1 MQQKTETKHAYWMSL
16 QDQARQAARGGKGAA
31 GGGSGRGG
39 PGAKIS
45 SGRANLG
52 ASRNSATAGGPTGG
66 ETGEGWAR
74 RDFLQFM
81 GAGLALS
88 AAGCF
93 RRPAEKIVPYVNRPP
108 DIIPGEPNFYASSF
122 FDGME
127 GFSLIVKTREG
138 RPVKIEGNP
147 GENILNGRGLSSA
160 AHGRLLSLYD
170 PDRIRNPKK
179 NLFNKEK
186 TNREPLNISF
196 QKADEA
202 IAKELQK
209 GQTALL
215 TSRLPSPSARRLIK
229 DFQKTFGAKHYVWD
243 PVSLEGLEQAQ
254 KICYGKAA
262 VPSFLL
268 DRARFILSLNCDFLG
283 TFLSPTEFQRRFA
296 QSRRRPSK
304 DRPSKDM
311 SRLVSLESLMTLTGS
326 NADERFSVRPSDC
339 LAVLA
344 ALAFHI
350 QQKGRLKA
358 PAGLAKPLLKS
369 FQPAWENLPVPQEK
383 WKQWANEL
391 IEKKG
396 LVLYGG
402 NGPNLGG
409 PNLGGPHRGGASAEA
424 GAQTSATEG
433 DPQTAAFILANLIN
447 SSTGADGS
455 LVHYR
460 RPGSGPFGRYADMQQ
475 LIQDL
480 SGGQIKRL
488 VIHGINPLYSFSE
501 KDRLLSALRKAD
513 LVIYTGDRADETGI
527 HSHYIIPDSH
537 SLEKWGDYEFKEGV
551 FSIGQPV
558 IRPLYQTRSFEDSLI
573 TWMRKAE
580 KNDLPD
586 SYYQYIKTHWEKKKL
601 WTRLLKEG
609 TVIAEKRSGGPPR
622 QIAKAAFR
630 HIPAYKES
638 GASLEQRREKTGA
651 ARTAGAGTAV
661 AGAALAGT
669 AAKGGVAGAAVA
681 GAALAGGGGE
691 TKASEG
697 ATGSNGKFPDGTGGG
712 AAAEDGGGGKPAY
725 QLILYETA
733 GLQRGDLANVSWLQ
747 EFPDPVTKICWGNY
761 LCLSPKDALTENLKE
776 GEIVRLSLAAGTK
789 KPEEPLTVPVHI
801 QPGQSDGTLALAL
814 GYGRSLCGEVGQNI
828 GVNAWPLAALTEG
841 GARRFSLEKTGRRE
855 ALANVQE
862 HHSMEG
868 RDIVLE
874 TSLKNFLQNP
884 SSGIPRSKHHSGSL
898 WPEHKYTGHK
908 WGMTIDLN
916 ACNGCGACTIAC
928 QSENNIPVVGKKYVL
943 QGREMHWIRVDRYYR
958 GEPSRPQ
965 AIHQPVT
972 CMHCDNA
979 PCETV
984 CPVLATV
991 HSKEGTND
999 MIYNR
1004 CVGTRYC
1011 ANNCPYKVRRFNWFN
1026 YAKKAEEPLDRVL
1039 NPEVTQRGRGVM
1051 EKCTFC
1057 IQRVQTEKRK
1067 AVREGRPLKDGDIQT
1082 ACQQSCPAEAISFGD
1097 LNDPDSKVNR
1107 SFSAPDS
1114 YALLDDM
1121 LNTKPSLR
1129 YLTKIRNKGKSGPG
1143 GESGG
1148 LLKNAGDKS

>member
-1 MQQKTETKHAYWMSL
+1 MKPPAP
-16 QDQARQAARGGKGAA
+16 AA
-31 GGGSGRGG
+31 
-39 PGAKIS
+39 
-45 SGRANLG
+45 N
-52 ASRNSATAGGPTGG
+52 GG

-81 GAGLALS
+81 GTGLALS

-93 RRPAEKIVPYVNRPP
+93 RRPAETIVPYVNRPP

-138 RPVKIEGNP
+138 RPVKIEGNSS
-147 GENILNGRGLSSA
+147 ENILNGRGLSSA

-186 TNREPLNISF
+186 TNREPVNISF

-202 IAKELQK
+202 LAKEWQK
-209 GQTALL
+209 GKTALL
-215 TSRLPSPSARRLIK
+215 TPRLPSPSARRLTK
-229 DFQKTFGAKHYVWD
+229 EFQKVFGTKHYVWD
-243 PVSLEGLEQAQ
+243 PVSLQTLEEAQ
-254 KICYGKAA
+254 KICYGKSA
-262 VPSFLL
+262 VPSFHL
-268 DRARFILSLNCDFLG
+268 DKARFILSVNCDFLG

-296 QSRRRPSK
+296 QSRRRL
-304 DRPSKDM
+304 SKDM
-311 SRLVSLESLMTLTGS
+311 SRLVSIESLMTLTGS

-339 LAVLA
+339 SAVLA

-358 PAGLAKPLLKS
+358 PPGLKSLLKS
-369 FQPAWENLPVPQEK
+369 YQQAWENLPVPKEK
-383 WKQWANEL
+383 WREWAEEL
-391 IEKKG
+391 TDKKG

-402 NGPNLGG
+402 G
-409 PNLGGPHRGGASAEA
+409 EA
-424 GAQTSATEG
+424 GRSGKEDLIAH
-433 DPQTAAFILANLIN
+433 ILTNLIN

-455 LVHYR
+455 FVHYR
-460 RPGSGPFGRYADMQQ
+460 RPYSGPFGRYSDMQR

-480 SGGQIKRL
+480 KSGHVKRVL
-488 VIHGINPLYSFSE
+488 IHGVNPLYSFPE
-501 KDRLLSALRKAD
+501 KEALLSALRKAD

-551 FSIGQPV
+551 FSILQPV
-558 IRPLYQTRSFEDSLI
+558 IRPLHQTRSFEDSLI
-573 TWMRKAE
+573 IWMRKAG
-580 KNDLPD
+580 KSDLPD
-586 SYYQYIKTHWEKKKL
+586 SYYQYIKAHWEQKGL
-601 WTRLLKEG
+601 WNRLLKEG
-609 TVIAEKRSGGPPR
+609 TVVAKTRSEGPPR
-622 QIAKAAFR
+622 RVAQAAFQY
-630 HIPAYKES
+630 IPSYKKPGVSLEKMS
-638 GASLEQRREKTGA
+638 GKTRSAQTEAGASNGRALAVAKSRAAAADSRAVDSRAGDSRAGDASAAEKPPEG
-651 ARTAGAGTAV
+651 GAG
-661 AGAALAGT
+661 
-669 AAKGGVAGAAVA
+669 
-681 GAALAGGGGE
+681 
-691 TKASEG
+691 
-697 ATGSNGKFPDGTGGG
+697 
-712 AAAEDGGGGKPAY
+712 KPLY
-725 QLILYETA
+725 QLILYETS

-761 LCLSPKDALTENLKE
+761 LCLSPKDALQEDLKE
-776 GEIVRLSLAAGTK
+776 GEIVRLSFTPAAAPPEKTK
-789 KPEEPLTVPVHI
+789 KIVTVPIHI

-814 GYGRSLCGEVGQNI
+814 GYGRTLCGEVGQNI
-828 GVNAWPLAALTEG
+828 GVNAWPLAALKED
-841 GARRFSLEKTGRRE
+841 GADSDRTALFSLEKTGRSE
-855 ALANVQE
+855 PLANVQE

-874 TSLKNFLQNP
+874 TSLKNFLKNP
-884 SSGIPRSKHHSGSL
+884 SSGVPRSKHHSGSL
-898 WPEHKYTGHK
+898 WAEHKYTGHK

-943 QGREMHWIRVDRYYR
+943 QGREMHWIRVDRYYK
-958 GEPSRPQ
+958 GDPSQPQ

-1026 YAKKAEEPLDRVL
+1026 YAKKAEEPLDMAL

-1057 IQRVQTEKRK
+1057 IQRVQTEKRR
-1067 AVREGRPLKDGDIQT
+1067 AQREGRPLKDGDIQT
-1082 ACQQSCPAEAISFGD
+1082 ACQQSCPAEAIAFGD
-1097 LNDPDSKVNR
+1097 LNDPDSKVKQN
-1107 SFSAPDS
+1107 FSAPNS

-1129 YLTKIRNKGKSGPG
+1129 YLTKVRNKGKSGPG
-1143 GESGG
+1143 ESEGNSLKDRGRRGG
-1148 LLKNAGDKS
+1148 ALLKSPGGKSS